1 MAKWVRSGVMEGAPE
16 LVAELGG
23 DYRALARE
31 AGVPLRP
38 LANPDLPMRVDRF
51 VVFMELAAA
60 RLGEPAFG
68 LKLGPR
74 QTLSLFGPM
83 ASLLSSAA
91 TVRAMTLDLVD
102 FFPLHTQGTIVG
114 LEPVEDGLLLTYELS
129 AEAGSQQRQ
138 VIELGFS
145 VVAREMRRHD
155 PVWKPDLVTMRHS
168 APANRG
174 WHHRLLGDQI
184 MFNADRNALL
194 LDSDLLA
201 RPVAG
206 ADPEMHGKLAAQYG
220 SAARSI
226 EGLEVLRTEALIRT
240 MLPFAPIDLAI
251 AARRLRRSRRTL
263 QRRLAENGT
272 SFEDLLTRVRAS
284 LALLYLGESS
294 LTVGEIA
301 EILRFSETSAFSH
314 FLKRTYG
321 ECPRQMRD
329 HLRDSSRFD

>member
-1 MAKWVRSGVMEGAPE
+1 MVKWVRSGVMEGAPE
-16 LVAELGG
+16 LVTELGG

-60 RLGEPAFG
+60 KLGEPAFG

-83 ASLLSSAA
+83 ASLLGSAA
-91 TVRAMTLDLVD
+91 TVRAMILDLAD

-114 LEPVEDGLLLTYELS
+114 LEPMEGGLLLTYELS
-129 AEAGSQQRQ
+129 AEVGSQQRQ

-155 PVWKPDLVTMRHS
+155 PAWKPGLVTMRHS
-168 APANRG
+168 APADRG
-174 WHHRLLGDQI
+174 WHKRLLGDRI

-194 LDSDLLA
+194 LDADLLA

-206 ADPEMHGKLAAQYG
+206 ADPEIHGQLAAQYG

-226 EGLEVLRTEALIRT
+226 EGLEVLQTEALIRT
-240 MLPFAPIDLAI
+240 MLPFAPIDLTI
-251 AARRLRRSRRTL
+251 AARLLRKSRRTL
-263 QRRLAENGT
+263 QRRLAGAGT

-329 HLRDSSRFD
+329 HLRDSSRLD